1 MRTKLKTILCLMLAM
16 VCVASFSITAFA
28 SEGGEV
34 TTAPDVETTTDT
46 TTETETPVTD
56 EPVEDIEIPFNYTI
70 DNDGNLIITID
81 GVADPAEITT
91 IGTVVTNGGRLNLRT
106 GAGLDF
112 EIIDQLRPGEE
123 VTVIGSEGDWYEV
136 IVPEKKGYVHG
147 DYLELIEKAEQNS
160 ELDLAMLIHLMGM
173 MFDGTEG
180 FDNIFAGIFE
190 GFFGTETDT
199 TEDGKSPFAFTPDG
213 NLTLIDDFL
222 QIEVP
227 GDEETEQVEK
237 QFITVQSKNGNTFYI
252 VIDRNG
258 ETENV
263 YFLNLVDEAD
273 LMALM
278 ESEEGETE
286 APTCSCTDK
295 CVIGAINTNCEICR
309 TNMSECTGKEPVVEP
324 EPEQPTEPVEE
335 PDEKKSANFLPL
347 IIVLIAGAGG
357 FAVYWFKFR
366 KPKAKT
372 SGNTDLDDYD
382 FGEDDEG
389 YDEETELD
397 DADVMAEAESEDEDA

>member
-1 MRTKLKTILCLMLAM
+1 MRTKMKTILCLILAM
-16 VCVASFSITAFA
+16 VCVASFSVTAFA
-28 SEGGEV
+28 SGGGEEV
-34 TTAPDVETTTDT
+34 TVPD
-46 TTETETPVTD
+46 TETSASEETEV
-56 EPVEDIEIPFNYTI
+56 DIEIPYSYII
-70 DNDGNLIITID
+70 DNDGNLVITVN
-81 GVADPAEITT
+81 GVTDPAEITT

-106 GAGLDF
+106 GAGMSY

-136 IVPEKKGYVHG
+136 IVPEKKGYVHS

-160 ELDLAMLIHLMGM
+160 ELDLAMLMHLMSV
-173 MFDGTEG
+173 MFQG
-180 FDNIFAGIFE
+180 FENVE
-190 GFFGTETDT
+190 EDT
-199 TEDGKSPFAFTPDG
+199 TENGKSPFAFTPDG

-278 ESEEGETE
+278 ESEDGETA

-295 CVIGAINTNCEICR
+295 CVVGAINTNCEICR

-324 EPEQPTEPVEE
+324 EPTEPVEE
-335 PDEKKSANFLPL
+335 PTEEPKSTNFMPI
-347 IIVLIAGAGG
+347 IIVLILGAGG

-366 KPKAKT
+366 KPKTKT
-372 SGNTDLDDYD
+372 SGSSDLDDYD
-382 FGEDDEG
+382 FGEDDED
-389 YDEETELD
+389 YDEDTELD
-397 DADVMAEAESEDEDA
+397 DADVMAEAEGEDEDA

>member
-1 MRTKLKTILCLMLAM
+1 MRTKMKTILCLMLAM
-16 VCVASFSITAFA
+16 ICVASFSVTAFA
-28 SEGGEV
+28 SGGDEAS
-34 TTAPDVETTTDT
+34 TTAE
-46 TTETETPVTD
+46 TETEASASD
-56 EPVEDIEIPFNYTI
+56 EAVEDIEIPYSYII
-70 DNDGNLIITID
+70 DDEGNLVITVN
-81 GVADPAEITT
+81 GVTDPAEITT

-106 GAGLDF
+106 GAGMSF

-136 IVPEKKGYVHG
+136 IVPEKKGYVHS

-160 ELDLAMLIHLMGM
+160 ELDLAMLMHLMSV
-173 MFDGTEG
+173 MFQGFESTDGE
-180 FDNIFAGIFE
+180 
-190 GFFGTETDT
+190 T

-213 NLTLIDDFL
+213 NLSLIDDFL

-278 ESEEGETE
+278 ESEDGETA

-295 CVIGAINTNCEICR
+295 CVVGAINTNCEICR

-324 EPEQPTEPVEE
+324 EPTEPVEE
-335 PDEKKSANFLPL
+335 PTEEPKSTNFMPI
-347 IIVLIAGAGG
+347 IIVLILGAGG

-366 KPKAKT
+366 KPKTKT
-372 SGNTDLDDYD
+372 AGSSDLDDYD
-382 FGEDDEG
+382 FGEDDED

>member
-1 MRTKLKTILCLMLAM
+1 MRNKLKTISCLMLAVLCM
-16 VCVASFSITAFA
+16 ASFSVTAFA
-28 SEGGEV
+28 SGGGEAA
-34 TTAPDVETTTDT
+34 TTPDIETVSDT
-46 TTETETPVTD
+46 ATETETETSPADDTA
-56 EPVEDIEIPFNYTI
+56 EDFEIPYSYTI
-70 DNDGNLIITID
+70 DEDGNLVITID
-81 GVADPAEITT
+81 GVGEPAESTT
-91 IGTVVTNGGRLNLRT
+91 IGTVTTNGGRLNLRT
-106 GAGLDF
+106 GAGMSF

-136 IVPEKKGYVHG
+136 IVPEKKGYVHS

-160 ELDLAMLIHLMGM
+160 EVDLAMLMHLMSA
-173 MFDGTEG
+173 MFQS
-180 FDNIFAGIFE
+180 FE
-190 GFFGTETDT
+190 TPDE

-227 GDEETEQVEK
+227 GDEETEQIEK

-278 ESEEGETE
+278 ESEEGETA
-286 APTCSCTDK
+286 APTCSCADK
-295 CVIGAINTNCEICR
+295 CVVGAINTNCEICR
-309 TNMSECTGKEPVVEP
+309 TNMSECTGKEAVVET
-324 EPEQPTEPVEE
+324 EPTEPVEE
-335 PDEKKSANFLPL
+335 PTEEPKSTNFLPI

-366 KPKAKT
+366 KPKTKT
-372 SGNTDLDDYD
+372 SGSSDLDDYD
-382 FGEDDEG
+382 FGEDDED

-397 DADVMAEAESEDEDA
+397 DADVMAEAESEDDNA

>member
-1 MRTKLKTILCLMLAM
+1 MLAM
-16 VCVASFSITAFA
+16 ICVASFSVTAFA
-28 SEGGEV
+28 SGGDE
-34 TTAPDVETTTDT
+34 ATTTPE
-46 TTETETPVTD
+46 TETEASASD
-56 EPVEDIEIPFNYTI
+56 EAVEDIEIPYSYII
-70 DNDGNLIITID
+70 DDDGNLVITVD
-81 GVADPAEITT
+81 GVTDPAEITT

-106 GAGLDF
+106 GAGMSF

-136 IVPEKKGYVHG
+136 IVPEKKGYVHS

-160 ELDLAMLIHLMGM
+160 ELDLAMLMHLMSV
-173 MFDGTEG
+173 MFQGFESTDGE
-180 FDNIFAGIFE
+180 
-190 GFFGTETDT
+190 T

-278 ESEEGETE
+278 EGEDGETA

-295 CVIGAINTNCEICR
+295 CVVGAINTNCEVCR
-309 TNMSECTGKEPVVEP
+309 TNMSECTGKEAVVEP
-324 EPEQPTEPVEE
+324 EPTEPVEE
-335 PDEKKSANFLPL
+335 PTEEPKSTNFMP
-347 IIVLIAGAGG
+347 IILVLILGAGG

-372 SGNTDLDDYD
+372 SGATDLDDYD
-382 FGEDDEG
+382 FGEDDED

>member
-28 SEGGEV
+28 SDGGEV
-34 TTAPDVETTTDT
+34 TTAPDVETTTDPS
-46 TTETETPVTD
+46 TETETPVTD
-56 EPVEDIEIPFNYTI
+56 ETVEDIEIPFNYTI

-81 GVADPAEITT
+81 GVAAPAEITT

-295 CVIGAINTNCEICR
+295 CVVGAINTNCEICR

-324 EPEQPTEPVEE
+324 EPTEPVEE
-335 PDEKKSANFLPL
+335 PTEEPKSTNFLPI

-366 KPKAKT
+366 KPKTKT
-372 SGNTDLDDYD
+372 TGNSDLDDYD
-382 FGEDDEG
+382 FGQDDED

-397 DADVMAEAESEDEDA
+397 DAEVMAEAEGEDDDA

>member
-1 MRTKLKTILCLMLAM
+1 MRTKMKTILCLMLAM
-16 VCVASFSITAFA
+16 ICVASFSVTAFA
-28 SEGGEV
+28 SGGDE
-34 TTAPDVETTTDT
+34 ATTTP
-46 TTETETPVTD
+46 ETETKASASD
-56 EPVEDIEIPFNYTI
+56 EAVEDIEIPYSYII
-70 DNDGNLIITID
+70 DDDGNLVITVN
-81 GVADPAEITT
+81 GVTDPAEITT

-106 GAGLDF
+106 GAGMSF

-123 VTVIGSEGDWYEV
+123 VTVIASEGDWYEV
-136 IVPEKKGYVHG
+136 IVPEKKGYVHS

-160 ELDLAMLIHLMGM
+160 ELDLAMLMHLMSV
-173 MFDGTEG
+173 MFQGFESTDGEM
-180 FDNIFAGIFE
+180 
-190 GFFGTETDT
+190 

-258 ETENV
+258 EAENV

-278 ESEEGETE
+278 ESEDGETT

-295 CVIGAINTNCEICR
+295 CVVGAINTNCEICR
-309 TNMSECTGKEPVVEP
+309 TNMSECTGKEPVVEL
-324 EPEQPTEPVEE
+324 ESTEPVEE
-335 PDEKKSANFLPL
+335 PTEEPKSTNFMP
-347 IIVLIAGAGG
+347 IIVVLILGAGG

-372 SGNTDLDDYD
+372 SGSSDLDDYD

-389 YDEETELD
+389 YEEETEID
-397 DADVMAEAESEDEDA
+397 DADVMAEAESEDEDV

>member
-147 DYLELIEKAEQNS
+147 DYLELIEKAGQNS

-173 MFDGTEG
+173 MFDGSEG
-180 FDNIFAGIFE
+180 FGNIFEGIFE
-190 GFFGTETDT
+190 GFFGAETDT
-199 TEDGKSPFAFTPDG
+199 TEDGKPPFAFTPDG
-213 NLTLIDDFL
+213 NMTLIDDFL

-324 EPEQPTEPVEE
+324 EQPTEPVEE

-347 IIVLIAGAGG
+347 IIVLIAGTGG

-372 SGNTDLDDYD
+372 SGTTDLDDYD

-397 DADVMAEAESEDEDA
+397 DADVMAEAEGEDDDA

>member
-1 MRTKLKTILCLMLAM
+1 MRTKMKTILCLMLAM
-16 VCVASFSITAFA
+16 ICVASFSVTAFA
-28 SEGGEV
+28 SGGDEV
-34 TTAPDVETTTDT
+34 TTTPE
-46 TTETETPVTD
+46 TETEASESD
-56 EPVEDIEIPFNYTI
+56 EAVEDIEIPYSYII
-70 DNDGNLIITID
+70 DDDGNLVITVN
-81 GVADPAEITT
+81 GVTDPAEITT

-106 GAGLDF
+106 GAGMSF

-136 IVPEKKGYVHG
+136 IVPEKKGYVHS

-160 ELDLAMLIHLMGM
+160 ELDLAMLMHLMSV
-173 MFDGTEG
+173 MFQGFESTDGE
-180 FDNIFAGIFE
+180 
-190 GFFGTETDT
+190 T

-278 ESEEGETE
+278 ESEDGETA

-295 CVIGAINTNCEICR
+295 CVVGAINTNCEICR
-309 TNMSECTGKEPVVEP
+309 TNMSECTGKEAVVEP
-324 EPEQPTEPVEE
+324 EPTEPVEE
-335 PDEKKSANFLPL
+335 PTEEPKSTNFMP
-347 IIVLIAGAGG
+347 IIVVLILGVGG

-366 KPKAKT
+366 KPKTKT
-372 SGNTDLDDYD
+372 SGSSDLDDYD

-389 YDEETELD
+389 YEEETEID
-397 DADVMAEAESEDEDA
+397 DADVMAEAESEDEDV

>member
-34 TTAPDVETTTDT
+34 TTVPDVETTTDT
-46 TTETETPVTD
+46 TTETETPVTG

-278 ESEEGETE
+278 EGEEGET
-286 APTCSCTDK
+286 AVPTCSCTDK
-295 CVIGAINTNCEICR
+295 CVVGAINTNCEICR

>member
-1 MRTKLKTILCLMLAM
+1 MRTKMKTILCLMLAM
-16 VCVASFSITAFA
+16 ICVASFSVTAFA
-28 SEGGEV
+28 SGSDE
-34 TTAPDVETTTDT
+34 ATTTP
-46 TTETETPVTD
+46 ETETKASASD
-56 EPVEDIEIPFNYTI
+56 EAVEDIEIPYSYII
-70 DNDGNLIITID
+70 DDDGNLVITVN
-81 GVADPAEITT
+81 GVTDPAEITT

-106 GAGLDF
+106 GAGMSY

-136 IVPEKKGYVHG
+136 IVPEKKGYVHS

-160 ELDLAMLIHLMGM
+160 ELDLAMLMHLMSV
-173 MFDGTEG
+173 MFQGFESTDGEM
-180 FDNIFAGIFE
+180 
-190 GFFGTETDT
+190 

-258 ETENV
+258 EAENV

-278 ESEEGETE
+278 ESEDGETT

-295 CVIGAINTNCEICR
+295 CIVGAINTNCEICR
-309 TNMSECTGKEPVVEP
+309 TNMSTFAISLMTSPARMRPAVPGTKAVEP
-324 EPEQPTEPVEE
+324 GIWRLPRRAHSSSVPTGVRA
-335 PDEKKSANFLPL
+335 S
-347 IIVLIAGAGG
+347 
-357 FAVYWFKFR
+357 
-366 KPKAKT
+366 
-372 SGNTDLDDYD
+372 S
-382 FGEDDEG
+382 
-389 YDEETELD
+389 
-397 DADVMAEAESEDEDA
+397 

>member
-1 MRTKLKTILCLMLAM
+1 MRTKMKTILCLMLAM
-16 VCVASFSITAFA
+16 ICVASFSVTAFA
-28 SEGGEV
+28 SGGDEAA
-34 TTAPDVETTTDT
+34 TTPDVES
-46 TTETETPVTD
+46 TTETETPASD
-56 EPVEDIEIPFNYTI
+56 EAAEDIEIPYSYII
-70 DNDGNLIITID
+70 DEEGNLVITIN
-81 GVADPAEITT
+81 GVTDPAEITT

-106 GAGLDF
+106 GAGMSY

-136 IVPEKKGYVHG
+136 IVPEKKGYVHS

-160 ELDLAMLIHLMGM
+160 EVDLAMLMHLMSA
-173 MFDGTEG
+173 MFQS
-180 FDNIFAGIFE
+180 FE
-190 GFFGTETDT
+190 TSDE

-222 QIEVP
+222 QIESP
-227 GDEETEQVEK
+227 ATEDSEQIEK

-278 ESEEGETE
+278 ESEDGEAA

-295 CVIGAINTNCEICR
+295 CIIGAINTSCEICGS
-309 TNMSECTGKEPVVEP
+309 NMSECTGKEAVVEP
-324 EPEQPTEPVEE
+324 EPTEPVEE
-335 PDEKKSANFLPL
+335 PTEEPKSTNFLPI

-366 KPKAKT
+366 KPKTKT
-372 SGNTDLDDYD
+372 SGTSDLDDYD
-382 FGEDDEG
+382 FGEDDED

-397 DADVMAEAESEDEDA
+397 DADVMAEAEGEDDDA

>member
-1 MRTKLKTILCLMLAM
+1 MRTKMKTILCLILAM
-16 VCVASFSITAFA
+16 VCVASFSVTAFA
-28 SEGGEV
+28 SGGGEEV
-34 TTAPDVETTTDT
+34 ITPD
-46 TTETETPVTD
+46 TETSASDETEV
-56 EPVEDIEIPFNYTI
+56 DIEIPYSYII
-70 DNDGNLIITID
+70 DDDGNLVITVN
-81 GVADPAEITT
+81 GVTDPAEITT

-106 GAGLDF
+106 GAGMSY

-136 IVPEKKGYVHG
+136 IVPEKKGYVHS

-160 ELDLAMLIHLMGM
+160 ELDLAMLMHLMSV
-173 MFDGTEG
+173 MFQG
-180 FDNIFAGIFE
+180 FENVE
-190 GFFGTETDT
+190 EDT
-199 TEDGKSPFAFTPDG
+199 TENGKSPFAFTPDG

-278 ESEEGETE
+278 EGEDGETA
-286 APTCSCTDK
+286 APTCSCADK
-295 CVIGAINTNCEICR
+295 CVVGAINTNCEICR
-309 TNMSECTGKEPVVEP
+309 TNMSECTGKEPVVDP
-324 EPEQPTEPVEE
+324 EPTEPVEE
-335 PDEKKSANFLPL
+335 PTEEPKSTNFMP
-347 IIVLIAGAGG
+347 IIVVLILGAGG

-372 SGNTDLDDYD
+372 SGSSDLDDYD

-389 YDEETELD
+389 YEEETEID
-397 DADVMAEAESEDEDA
+397 DADVMAEAESEDEDV

>member
-1 MRTKLKTILCLMLAM
+1 MRNNLKKIISLVLVVL
-16 VCVASFSITAFA
+16 CVASFSVTAFA
-28 SEGGEV
+28 AEGGEV
-34 TTAPDVETTTDT
+34 TTTPDVETTID
-46 TTETETPVTD
+46 TETTVTD
-56 EPVEDIEIPFNYTI
+56 ETEAPATDETEADFEIPFNYTI
-70 DNDGNLIITID
+70 DNDGNLIITIE
-81 GVADPAEITT
+81 GATDPAEITT
-91 IGTVVTNGGRLNLRT
+91 TGTVTTNGARLNLRT

-160 ELDLAMLIHLMGM
+160 ELDLAMLIHIMGM
-173 MFDGTEG
+173 MFDGSEG
-180 FDNIFAGIFE
+180 FESILG
-190 GFFGTETDT
+190 GLFGTGTDE

-278 ESEEGETE
+278 EGEETE
-286 APTCSCTDK
+286 PIIPTCVCTDK
-295 CVIGAINTNCEICR
+295 CVVGAINTNCEICHS
-309 TNMSECTGKEPVVEP
+309 NMSECTGKEPVVEP
-324 EPEQPTEPVEE
+324 EPTEPVEDE
-335 PDEKKSANFLPL
+335 PAEEKGFNFLP
-347 IIVLIAGAGG
+347 IIILVIAGAGG

-366 KPKAKT
+366 KPKEKT
-372 SGNTDLDDYD
+372 TGTANLDDYD
-382 FGEDDEG
+382 FGQDDDD
-389 YDEETELD
+389 YDEETEID
-397 DADVMAEAESEDEDA
+397 DADVMAEAESEDDES

>member
-1 MRTKLKTILCLMLAM
+1 MRTKMKTILCLMLAM
-16 VCVASFSITAFA
+16 ICLASFSVTAFA
-28 SEGGEV
+28 SGG
-34 TTAPDVETTTDT
+34 DETTSTPE
-46 TTETETPVTD
+46 TETEASASD
-56 EPVEDIEIPFNYTI
+56 EAVEDIEIPYSYII
-70 DNDGNLIITID
+70 DDEGNLVITVN
-81 GVADPAEITT
+81 GVTDPAEITT

-106 GAGLDF
+106 GAGMSF

-136 IVPEKKGYVHG
+136 IVPEKKGYVHS

-160 ELDLAMLIHLMGM
+160 ELDLAMLMHLMSV
-173 MFDGTEG
+173 MFQGFESTDGE
-180 FDNIFAGIFE
+180 
-190 GFFGTETDT
+190 T

-278 ESEEGETE
+278 ESEDGETT

-295 CVIGAINTNCEICR
+295 CVVGAINTNCEICR

-324 EPEQPTEPVEE
+324 EPTEPVEE
-335 PDEKKSANFLPL
+335 PTEEPKSTNFMPI
-347 IIVLIAGAGG
+347 IIVLILGAGS

-366 KPKAKT
+366 KPKTKT
-372 SGNTDLDDYD
+372 SGSSDLDDYD
-382 FGEDDEG
+382 FGEDDED

>member
-1 MRTKLKTILCLMLAM
+1 MRTKMKTILCLMLAM
-16 VCVASFSITAFA
+16 ISVASFSVTAFA
-28 SEGGEV
+28 SGGDEA
-34 TTAPDVETTTDT
+34 TSTPE
-46 TTETETPVTD
+46 TETEASASD
-56 EPVEDIEIPFNYTI
+56 EAVENIEIPYSYII
-70 DNDGNLIITID
+70 DDEGNLVITVN
-81 GVADPAEITT
+81 GVTDPAEITT

-106 GAGLDF
+106 GAGMSF

-136 IVPEKKGYVHG
+136 IVPEKKGYVHS

-160 ELDLAMLIHLMGM
+160 ELDLAMLMHLMSV
-173 MFDGTEG
+173 MFQGFESTDGE
-180 FDNIFAGIFE
+180 
-190 GFFGTETDT
+190 T

-278 ESEEGETE
+278 EGEDGETA
-286 APTCSCTDK
+286 APACSCTDK
-295 CVIGAINTNCEICR
+295 CVVGAINTNCEICR

-324 EPEQPTEPVEE
+324 EPTEPVEE
-335 PDEKKSANFLPL
+335 PTEEPKSTNFMP
-347 IIVLIAGAGG
+347 IIVVLIAGAGG

-366 KPKAKT
+366 KPKTKT
-372 SGNTDLDDYD
+372 SGSSDLDDYD
-382 FGEDDEG
+382 FGEDDED

-397 DADVMAEAESEDEDA
+397 DADVMAEAESGDEDA

>member
-1 MRTKLKTILCLMLAM
+1 MRTKMKTILCLMLAM
-16 VCVASFSITAFA
+16 ICVASFSVTAFA
-28 SEGGEV
+28 SGGGEEV
-34 TTAPDVETTTDT
+34 ITPDTETSTTDT
-46 TTETETPVTD
+46 DTPASDETEV
-56 EPVEDIEIPFNYTI
+56 DIEIPYSYII
-70 DNDGNLIITID
+70 DDEGNLVITVN
-81 GVADPAEITT
+81 GVTDPAEITT

-106 GAGLDF
+106 GAGMSF

-136 IVPEKKGYVHG
+136 IVPEKKGYVHS

-160 ELDLAMLIHLMGM
+160 ELDLAMLMHLMSV
-173 MFDGTEG
+173 MFQGFESTDGE
-180 FDNIFAGIFE
+180 
-190 GFFGTETDT
+190 T

-335 PDEKKSANFLPL
+335 PNEKKSANFLPL

-366 KPKAKT
+366 KPKTKT
-372 SGNTDLDDYD
+372 TGNSDLDDYD
-382 FGEDDEG
+382 FGQDDED

-397 DADVMAEAESEDEDA
+397 DADVMAEAEGEDDDA